1 METRQEIAKQRS
13 ILIQKI
19 RDFFVNEDFLE
30 VETPIMT
37 NIPGMEPHLNPF
49 ETSLRTPD
57 RKDHKMYLNTSPELQ
72 MKKLLG
78 EGFGNI
84 FNITKVFRNGEIGGP
99 GHNPEFTMLE
109 WYRKDASYKN
119 IMHDCENLV
128 SALTDKYPKPWTRVT
143 VHQLFLEH
151 CEIELLDNKD
161 YETFKTTAEKLG
173 YSTVGCEDWD
183 DIFFKI
189 FLNDIEPK
197 LAKMGAVIV
206 QDYPST
212 QAALAKKS
220 HTNPF
225 WAERFELYIDGVEI
239 ANAFSELIDP
249 DEQRQRLEKEQEMR
263 KKFGKPVFDIDEEF
277 LASLDQIKV
286 PCAGIAL
293 GIDRLIMLLLDKKSI
308 NEVLLFPTISM
319 I

>member
-1 METRQEIAKQRS
+1 MRQEIARKRAQ
-13 ILIQKI
+13 LIQLI
-19 RDFFVNEDFLE
+19 RNFFVDNGFLE

-37 NIPGMEPHLNPF
+37 TIPGMEPHLNPF

-57 RKDHKMYLNTSPELQ
+57 RQDHKMYLNTSPEIQ

-78 EGFGNI
+78 EGFSNI

-109 WYRKDASYKN
+109 WYRKDANYKN
-119 IMHDCENLV
+119 IMHDCEELL
-128 SALTDKYPKPWTRVT
+128 SQLSDKYPKPWTRVS

-151 CEIELLDNKD
+151 CEIELHDHED
-161 YETFKTTAEKLG
+161 YESFKKIAEKKG
-173 YSTVGCEDWD
+173 YSTVGCNDWD
-183 DIFFKI
+183 DVFFKI
-189 FLNDIEPK
+189 FLNSIEPK
-197 LAKMGAVIV
+197 LAEMGAVIV
-206 QDYPST
+206 YDYPAT

-249 DEQRQRLEKEQEMR
+249 QEQRQRLEQEQETRR
-263 KKFGKPVFDIDEEF
+263 KFKKPVFDIDEEF
-277 LASLDQIKV
+277 LSSLGQIKT

-293 GIDRLIMLLLDKKSI
+293 GIDRLIMLLLDKRSI
-308 NEVLLFPTISM
+308 EDVILFPTISM
-319 I
+319 IS